1 MDDKLREAFDQIK
14 AENELKQKTKDFIME
29 KTRGYT
35 RVKLVNYRRFA
46 SAFVCIALLLMGARW
61 LYFTPTVEISIDINP
76 SIELGVNR
84 FDRVVSLESYNDDG
98 KSLVDS
104 LNVKFMNYSD
114 AVNQIIESEDIVSLL
129 SNDEVMTIAV
139 IGWETEQFE
148 EIFSTMQSCTVGKR
162 NVYCYSAQG
171 EEVEDAHKAG
181 LSYGKYKAFLEVQE
195 LDPNITV
202 SEIQH
207 MTMRE
212 IRKLIDELSQNGEK
226 ERDSSDQEKGRLP
239 YGNRNRR
246 RQGRGNGR
254 MNAGGIGS
262 QE

>member
-14 AENELKQKTKDFIME
+14 AENGLKQKTKDFIME

-35 RVKLVNYRRFA
+35 RAKLVNYRRFA
-46 SAFVCIALLLMGARW
+46 SAFVCIALLLMGGRW

-84 FDRVVSLESYNDDG
+84 FDRIVSLESYNDDG
-98 KSLVDS
+98 KAIINS

-171 EEVEDAHKAG
+171 EEVEAAHKAG

-195 LDPNITV
+195 LNPNITV

-212 IRKLIDELSQNGEK
+212 IRELIDELSQNGEK
-226 ERDSSDQEKGRLP
+226 ERDSSDQEKGRVP